1 MKTNKRF
8 ISCIVEIV
16 IGLIL
21 ITCSLAGVLDEFWCG
36 CGTGLIAVS
45 SIFLFRQIKYKTN
58 TEYKESVDVERND
71 ERNKYLAMKA
81 WSWAGYIF
89 VILAAISTIVL
100 KLTGHEEGMMITSA
114 SVSLIVLLYWISFMI
129 LKKKY

>member
-1 MKTNKRF
+1 M
-8 ISCIVEIV
+8 
-16 IGLIL
+16 
-21 ITCSLAGVLDEFWCG
+21 
-36 CGTGLIAVS
+36 IAVS

-114 SVSLIVLLYWISFMI
+114 SVSLIVLLYWISFVI